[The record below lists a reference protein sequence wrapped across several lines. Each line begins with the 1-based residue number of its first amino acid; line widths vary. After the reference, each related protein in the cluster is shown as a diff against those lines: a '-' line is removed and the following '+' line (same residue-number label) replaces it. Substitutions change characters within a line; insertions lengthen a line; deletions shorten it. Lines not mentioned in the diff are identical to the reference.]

1 MKKYLRRLLALAGIT
16 AVLALAGCG
25 GGGEPS
31 ASATPAPTGSAE
43 AGQSGNN
50 PNNAIKEGEIYR
62 YYVWNTEDESD
73 PFKNIDGVRKEMAIK
88 NKAEFEE
95 KYGVTVRYVLFCRR

>member
-50 PNNAIKEGEIYR
+50 PTTLLRRGK
-62 YYVWNTEDESD
+62 
-73 PFKNIDGVRKEMAIK
+73 F
-88 NKAEFEE
+88 
-95 KYGVTVRYVLFCRR
+95 TVIMFGTQRMRATRLKI

>member
-31 ASATPAPTGSAE
+31 ASATLLRRG
-43 AGQSGNN
+43 
-50 PNNAIKEGEIYR
+50 K
-62 YYVWNTEDESD
+62 
-73 PFKNIDGVRKEMAIK
+73 F
-88 NKAEFEE
+88 
-95 KYGVTVRYVLFCRR
+95 TVIMFGTQRMRATRLKI